1 MAERANN
8 PPPNR
13 NNRPSRGM
21 IAAHVEKLRAMAAQL
36 LREARRLSG
45 DGPED
50 TVSGWSAERAATASF
65 GRIRASPTA
74 WALFERGFAEGRR
87 STRANTPQPEAAR
100 PRAGPPGRVPPR
112 RTAPAYQRHDVRDG
126 RGRFRRPAVQP
137 QADQTD
143 ERPMVQPQA
152 QQPVVPPAN
161 RAASRAAAGPAAR
174 HPGTAAGRGG
184 AVGPGHGGDARGPS
198 HPLRG
203 LGCSVASRGLGGE
216 YVAVVIATTAASL
229 STSARSRPTTGL
241 AAACG
246 TAAGPASGGGDGKQ
260 LCLDRRRRTNAL
272 DLL

>member
-152 QQPVVPPAN
+152 QQPVVPPPTEP
-161 RAASRAAAGPAAR
+161 PAEQQLAQQ
-174 HPGTAAGRGG
+174 PDT
-184 AVGPGHGGDARGPS
+184 P
-198 HPLRG
+198 
-203 LGCSVASRGLGGE
+203 E
-216 YVAVVIATTAASL
+216 QQ
-229 STSARSRPTTGL
+229 L
-241 AAACG
+241 AAVERWVQAMEV
-246 TAAGPASGGGDGKQ
+246 TPGDPVI
-260 LCLDRRRRTNAL
+260 LPVD
-272 DLL
+272 